1 LFQRTNKQTNKRK
14 NKKESTLLIQLLY
27 NSYTTYRLS
36 KAIMSRDSVI
46 TNSIGVQG
54 KIIGK
59 SEEVRPVKKIPANE
73 KEAKEYGFSDE
84 QVKTF
89 VEKTKDKDGVQ
100 GVPIQV
106 QTRQAILEKVP
117 KQLHHCTRLQGVE
130 PTKQPVVTKVEYDM
144 QKGIKHVTTVKEKHH
159 YDDPNEKGA
168 SKKYKKTVMTEE
180 QFPETITQHEL
191 NCMEKNELF
200 EKIQEE
206 VDAVDLNTIN
216 NKEDILNFAKGN
228 DGVFRSNTE
237 KKRRAVTL
245 LKRLDPVLKQR
256 HEEEMKKYKEE
267 KSVIIATPGLGKSEI
282 VEKLKG
288 VYVPK
293 FERPRITSLEIASL

>member
-1 LFQRTNKQTNKRK
+1 
-14 NKKESTLLIQLLY
+14 
-27 NSYTTYRLS
+27 
-36 KAIMSRDSVI
+36 MSRDSII
-46 TNSIGVQG
+46 TNSIGVRG

-59 SEEVRPVKKIPANE
+59 KEEVRPVKKIPVNE

-89 VEKTKDKDGVQ
+89 VEASKDGDR

-117 KQLHHCTRLQGVE
+117 KQLHHCTRLEGVE

-144 QKGIKHVTTVKEKHH
+144 QKGVKHVTTIKEKHH
-159 YDDPNEKGA
+159 FDDPTEKGS

-191 NCMEKNELF
+191 NCTEKNELF

-206 VDAVDLNTIN
+206 VDGVVLDTIKD
-216 NKEDILNFAKGN
+216 KEDILKFAKGN
-228 DGVFRSNTE
+228 DGIFRSNTE
-237 KKRRAVTL
+237 RKRRAVAL

-256 HEEEMKKYKEE
+256 HEEDMKKYKEE
-267 KSVIIATPGLGKSEI
+267 KSVIIATPGLGKSKI
-282 VEKLKG
+282 VEKLKEI
-288 VYVPK
+288 YVPK